1 MCVTKSLDRGQYE
14 NLILKSKSIR
24 TTLRESDMKPALLL
38 TAICVAALTL
48 SGCASKGNES
58 LRQETELSIG
68 TKLTEG
74 KTTKTEVRKILGSPL
89 KTSFTD
95 GGLEISTY
103 EFDNVTSDAI
113 NYIPVLNWL
122 GSSASGTKKELVIL
136 FDRANVVQRFSMSES
151 NVKTK
156 TGLYNN

>member
-1 MCVTKSLDRGQYE
+1 
-14 NLILKSKSIR
+14 
-24 TTLRESDMKPALLL
+24 MKPSILVSAGF
-38 TAICVAALTL
+38 VAVLTL
-48 SGCASKGNES
+48 VGFSSKVNES
-58 LRQETELSIG
+58 VLKETEMSIG
-68 TKLTEG
+68 SKLTEG
-74 KTTKTEVRKILGSPL
+74 KTTKTEVRQMLGSPL

-103 EFDNVTSDAI
+103 EFNNVTSDAI
-113 NYIPVLNWL
+113 NYVPILNWL

>member
-1 MCVTKSLDRGQYE
+1 
-14 NLILKSKSIR
+14 
-24 TTLRESDMKPALLL
+24 MKPSILL
-38 TAICVAALTL
+38 TAACLAAFTL
-48 SGCASKGNES
+48 AGCASKGNES
-58 LRQETELSIG
+58 LRKETELSIG

-74 KTTKTEVRKILGSPL
+74 KTTKTEVRKMLGSPL

-103 EFDNVTSDAI
+103 EFNNVTSDAI
-113 NYIPVLNWL
+113 NYVPVLNWL

-136 FDRANVVQRFSMSES
+136 FDKVNVVQRFSMSES
-151 NVKTK
+151 DVKTK

>member
-1 MCVTKSLDRGQYE
+1 MKPSILLAAACVT
-14 NLILKSKSIR
+14 
-24 TTLRESDMKPALLL
+24 AL
-38 TAICVAALTL
+38 ALV
-48 SGCASKGNES
+48 GCASKGNES
-58 LRQETELSIG
+58 LRKETELSIG

-74 KTTKTEVRKILGSPL
+74 KTTKTEVRKMLGSPL

-113 NYIPVLNWL
+113 NYVPVLNWL

-136 FDRANVVQRFSMSES
+136 FDKANVVQRYSMSES
-151 NVKTK
+151 DVKVK

>member
-1 MCVTKSLDRGQYE
+1 
-14 NLILKSKSIR
+14 
-24 TTLRESDMKPALLL
+24 MKPSILL
-38 TAICVAALTL
+38 TAACLATLTL
-48 SGCASKGNES
+48 VGCASKGNES
-58 LRQETELSIG
+58 LRKETELSIG

-74 KTTKTEVRKILGSPL
+74 QTTKADVRKMLGSPI

-103 EFDNVTSDAI
+103 EFDNVSSDVI
-113 NYIPVLNWL
+113 NYVPVLNWL

-151 NVKTK
+151 NVKVK

>member
-1 MCVTKSLDRGQYE
+1 
-14 NLILKSKSIR
+14 
-24 TTLRESDMKPALLL
+24 MKPSILL
-38 TAICVAALTL
+38 TGICLAVLTFA
-48 SGCASKGNES
+48 GCASKGNES
-58 LRQETELSIG
+58 LRKETELSIG

-74 KTTKTEVRKILGSPL
+74 KTTKTEVRKMLGSPL

-103 EFDNVTSDAI
+103 EFDSVTSDAI

>member
-1 MCVTKSLDRGQYE
+1 
-14 NLILKSKSIR
+14 
-24 TTLRESDMKPALLL
+24 MKPSILL
-38 TAICVAALTL
+38 TGICLAALTL
-48 SGCASKGNES
+48 VGCASKGNES
-58 LRQETELSIG
+58 LRKETELTIG

-74 KTTKTEVRKILGSPL
+74 QTTKADVRKMLGSPL

-103 EFDNVTSDAI
+103 EFDNVTSDVI
-113 NYIPVLNWL
+113 NYVPVLNWL

-151 NVKTK
+151 NVKVK

>member
-1 MCVTKSLDRGQYE
+1 
-14 NLILKSKSIR
+14 
-24 TTLRESDMKPALLL
+24 MKPSTLL
-38 TAICVAALTL
+38 TAFCLAVLTL
-48 SGCASKGNES
+48 VGCASKGNES
-58 LRQETELSIG
+58 LRKETEFSIG

-74 KTTKTEVRKILGSPL
+74 QTTKAEVRKMLGSPL

-113 NYIPVLNWL
+113 NYVPVLNWL

-136 FDRANVVQRFSMSES
+136 FDKGNVVQRYSMSES
-151 NVKTK
+151 NVKVK

>member
-1 MCVTKSLDRGQYE
+1 MKS
-14 NLILKSKSIR
+14 SIALAVICFAAI
-24 TTLRESDMKPALLL
+24 TLP
-38 TAICVAALTL
+38 
-48 SGCASKGNES
+48 GCASKGNES
-58 LRQETELSIG
+58 LRKETELSIG

-74 KTTKTEVRKILGSPL
+74 KTTKAEVRKMLGSPL

-113 NYIPVLNWL
+113 NYVPVLNWL

-136 FDRANVVQRFSMSES
+136 FDRANVVQRYSKSES
-151 NVKTK
+151 DVKTK

>member
-1 MCVTKSLDRGQYE
+1 
-14 NLILKSKSIR
+14 
-24 TTLRESDMKPALLL
+24 MKAFIFF
-38 TAICVAALTL
+38 AAVCVAALTL
-48 SGCASKGNES
+48 AGNES
-58 LRQETELSIG
+58 LRKETELSIG

-74 KTTKTEVRKILGSPL
+74 KTTKTEVRTMLGSPL

-113 NYIPVLNWL
+113 NYVPVLNWL

>member
-1 MCVTKSLDRGQYE
+1 MKAFISL
-14 NLILKSKSIR
+14 
-24 TTLRESDMKPALLL
+24 A
-38 TAICVAALTL
+38 AVCVASLALV
-48 SGCASKGNES
+48 GCASKGNES
-58 LRQETELSIG
+58 LRKETEVSIG

-74 KTTKTEVRKILGSPL
+74 KTTKTEVRKMLGSPL

-95 GGLEISTY
+95 GGLEMSTY

-113 NYIPVLNWL
+113 NYVPVLNWL

-136 FDRANVVQRFSMSES
+136 FDRANVVQRYSMSES
-151 NVKTK
+151 DVKVK

>member
-1 MCVTKSLDRGQYE
+1 MKP
-14 NLILKSKSIR
+14 LILL
-24 TTLRESDMKPALLL
+24 TL
-38 TAICVAALTL
+38 TGICLAALTL
-48 SGCASKGNES
+48 VGCASKGNES
-58 LRQETELSIG
+58 LRKETELSIG

-74 KTTKTEVRKILGSPL
+74 KTTKTEVRKMLGSPL

-113 NYIPVLNWL
+113 NYVPVLNWL

-136 FDRANVVQRFSMSES
+136 FDRANVVQRYSMSES
-151 NVKTK
+151 DVKVK

>member
-1 MCVTKSLDRGQYE
+1 MKSTILPVLVCVT
-14 NLILKSKSIR
+14 
-24 TTLRESDMKPALLL
+24 ALF
-38 TAICVAALTL
+38 VA
-48 SGCASKGNES
+48 GCASKGNES
-58 LRQETELSIG
+58 LRKETEVSIG
-68 TKLTEG
+68 SKLTEG
-74 KTTKTEVRKILGSPL
+74 KTTKAEVRKILGSPL

-122 GSSASGTKKELVIL
+122 GSSASGTRKELVIL

-151 NVKTK
+151 NIKTK

>member
-1 MCVTKSLDRGQYE
+1 
-14 NLILKSKSIR
+14 
-24 TTLRESDMKPALLL
+24 MKPSILLL
-38 TAICVAALTL
+38 AVCVAALTFV
-48 SGCASKGNES
+48 GCASKGNES
-58 LRQETELSIG
+58 LRKETEMSIG
-68 TKLTEG
+68 SKLTEG
-74 KTTKTEVRKILGSPL
+74 KTTKTEVRQMLGSPL

-95 GGLEISTY
+95 GGLEMSTY
-103 EFDNVTSDAI
+103 EFNNVTSDAI
-113 NYIPVLNWL
+113 NYVPILNWL

>member
-1 MCVTKSLDRGQYE
+1 MRK
-14 NLILKSKSIR
+14 
-24 TTLRESDMKPALLL
+24 
-38 TAICVAALTL
+38 
-48 SGCASKGNES
+48 
-58 LRQETELSIG
+58 ETELSIG

-74 KTTKTEVRKILGSPL
+74 KTTKTEVRKMLGSPL

-113 NYIPVLNWL
+113 NYVPVLNWL

-136 FDRANVVQRFSMSES
+136 FDKTNVVQRYSMSES
-151 NVKTK
+151 NVKVK

>member
-1 MCVTKSLDRGQYE
+1 
-14 NLILKSKSIR
+14 
-24 TTLRESDMKPALLL
+24 MKPLMLL
-38 TAICVAALTL
+38 TVLCVAALTL
-48 SGCASKGNES
+48 LGCASKGNES
-58 LRQETELSIG
+58 LRKETEFSIG

-74 KTTKTEVRKILGSPL
+74 QTTKAEVRKMLGSPL

-113 NYIPVLNWL
+113 NYVPVLNWL

-136 FDRANVVQRFSMSES
+136 FDKSNVVQRYSMSES
-151 NVKTK
+151 NVKVK

>member
-1 MCVTKSLDRGQYE
+1 MLD
-14 NLILKSKSIR
+14 
-24 TTLRESDMKPALLL
+24 LRIKNQFVQFFFLGSAMKPSILL
-38 TAICVAALTL
+38 TAICVTAYVLV
-48 SGCASKGNES
+48 GCASKGNES
-58 LRQETELSIG
+58 LRKETELSIG

-74 KTTKTEVRKILGSPL
+74 QTTKAEVRKMLGSPL

-103 EFDNVTSDAI
+103 EFNNVTSDAI

-122 GSSASGTKKELVIL
+122 GSSASGTKKELVVL
-136 FDRANVVQRFSMSES
+136 FDKANVVQRFSMSES
-151 NVKTK
+151 DVKTK

>member
-1 MCVTKSLDRGQYE
+1 
-14 NLILKSKSIR
+14 
-24 TTLRESDMKPALLL
+24 MKPSILL
-38 TAICVAALTL
+38 TGICLAALTL
-48 SGCASKGNES
+48 IGCASKGNES
-58 LRQETELSIG
+58 LRKETELTIG
-68 TKLTEG
+68 SKLTEG
-74 KTTKTEVRKILGSPL
+74 QTTKADVRKMLGSPL

-103 EFDNVTSDAI
+103 EFDNVTSDVI
-113 NYIPVLNWL
+113 NYVPVLNWL

-151 NVKTK
+151 NVKVK

>member
-1 MCVTKSLDRGQYE
+1 
-14 NLILKSKSIR
+14 
-24 TTLRESDMKPALLL
+24 MKPSILLS
-38 TAICVAALTL
+38 AVCVAVLTL
-48 SGCASKGNES
+48 VGCASKGNES
-58 LRQETELSIG
+58 LRKETEMSIG
-68 TKLTEG
+68 SKLTEG
-74 KTTKTEVRKILGSPL
+74 KTTKTEVRQMLGSPL

-103 EFDNVTSDAI
+103 EFNNVTSDAI
-113 NYIPVLNWL
+113 NYVPILNWL

-156 TGLYNN
+156 TALYNN

>member
-1 MCVTKSLDRGQYE
+1 MILMSNRIWELTMKS
-14 NLILKSKSIR
+14 SIFL
-24 TTLRESDMKPALLL
+24 TVICFAAITL
-38 TAICVAALTL
+38 T
-48 SGCASKGNES
+48 GCASKGNES
-58 LRQETELSIG
+58 LRKETEFSIG

-74 KTTKTEVRKILGSPL
+74 QTTKAEVRKMLGSPL

-113 NYIPVLNWL
+113 NYVPVLNWL

-136 FDRANVVQRFSMSES
+136 FDKGNVVQRYSMSES
-151 NVKTK
+151 NVKIK

>member
-1 MCVTKSLDRGQYE
+1 
-14 NLILKSKSIR
+14 
-24 TTLRESDMKPALLL
+24 MKPSILL
-38 TAICVAALTL
+38 TSACLAALTL
-48 SGCASKGNES
+48 VGCASKGNES
-58 LRQETELSIG
+58 LRKETEVSIG

-74 KTTKTEVRKILGSPL
+74 KTTKSEVRQMLGSPL

-113 NYIPVLNWL
+113 NYVPVLNWL

-136 FDRANVVQRFSMSES
+136 FDKTNVVQRYSMSES

>member
-1 MCVTKSLDRGQYE
+1 
-14 NLILKSKSIR
+14 
-24 TTLRESDMKPALLL
+24 MKPSILL
-38 TAICVAALTL
+38 TTFCVAALTL
-48 SGCASKGNES
+48 VGCASKGNES
-58 LRQETELSIG
+58 LRKETEISIG

-74 KTTKTEVRKILGSPL
+74 KTTKTEVRKMLGSPL

-103 EFDNVTSDAI
+103 EFNNVTSDAI

-122 GSSASGTKKELVIL
+122 GSSASGTKKELVVL
-136 FDRANVVQRFSMSES
+136 FDKANVVQRFSMSES
-151 NVKTK
+151 DVKTK

>member
-1 MCVTKSLDRGQYE
+1 MIPMSNHIWELTMKS
-14 NLILKSKSIR
+14 SI
-24 TTLRESDMKPALLL
+24 LL
-38 TAICVAALTL
+38 TVICFAAITLT
-48 SGCASKGNES
+48 GCASKGNES
-58 LRQETELSIG
+58 LRKETEFSIG

-74 KTTKTEVRKILGSPL
+74 QTTKAEVRKMLGSPL

-113 NYIPVLNWL
+113 NYVPVLNWL

-136 FDRANVVQRFSMSES
+136 FDKGNVVQRYSMSES
-151 NVKTK
+151 NVKIK

>member
-1 MCVTKSLDRGQYE
+1 MKL
-14 NLILKSKSIR
+14 SI
-24 TTLRESDMKPALLL
+24 LL
-38 TAICVAALTL
+38 TSACIAALTL
-48 SGCASKGNES
+48 VGCASKGNES
-58 LRQETELSIG
+58 LRKETEVSIG

-74 KTTKTEVRKILGSPL
+74 KTTKSEVRKMLGSPL

-113 NYIPVLNWL
+113 NYVPVLNWL

-136 FDRANVVQRFSMSES
+136 FDKANVVQRYSMSES

>member
-1 MCVTKSLDRGQYE
+1 
-14 NLILKSKSIR
+14 
-24 TTLRESDMKPALLL
+24 MKPSILL
-38 TAICVAALTL
+38 TALCAAALTL
-48 SGCASKGNES
+48 VGCASKGNES
-58 LRQETELSIG
+58 LRKETEVSIG

-74 KTTKTEVRKILGSPL
+74 KTTKVEVRKMLGSPL

-113 NYIPVLNWL
+113 NYVPVLNWL

-136 FDRANVVQRFSMSES
+136 FDKTNVVQRYSMSES
-151 NVKTK
+151 DVKVK

>member
-1 MCVTKSLDRGQYE
+1 MKQ
-14 NLILKSKSIR
+14 SI
-24 TTLRESDMKPALLL
+24 LL
-38 TAICVAALTL
+38 TGICLAALTL
-48 SGCASKGNES
+48 IGCASKGNES
-58 LRQETELSIG
+58 LRKETELTIG

-74 KTTKTEVRKILGSPL
+74 QTTKADVRKMLGSPL

-103 EFDNVTSDAI
+103 EFDNVTSDVI
-113 NYIPVLNWL
+113 NYVPVLNWL

-151 NVKTK
+151 NVKVK

>member
-1 MCVTKSLDRGQYE
+1 
-14 NLILKSKSIR
+14 
-24 TTLRESDMKPALLL
+24 MKPSILL
-38 TAICVAALTL
+38 TAVCLAALTL
-48 SGCASKGNES
+48 VGCASKGNES
-58 LRQETELSIG
+58 LRKETELTIG

-74 KTTKTEVRKILGSPL
+74 QTTKADVRKMLGSPL

-103 EFDNVTSDAI
+103 EFDNVTSDVI
-113 NYIPVLNWL
+113 NYVPVLNWL

-151 NVKTK
+151 NVKVK

>member
-1 MCVTKSLDRGQYE
+1 
-14 NLILKSKSIR
+14 
-24 TTLRESDMKPALLL
+24 MKPSMLL
-38 TAICVAALTL
+38 TGLCLAALTL
-48 SGCASKGNES
+48 VGCASKGNES
-58 LRQETELSIG
+58 LRKETELSIG

-74 KTTKTEVRKILGSPL
+74 KTTKTEVRKMLGSPL

-113 NYIPVLNWL
+113 NYVPVLNWL

-136 FDRANVVQRFSMSES
+136 FDKANVVQRYSMSES
-151 NVKTK
+151 DVKVK

>member
-1 MCVTKSLDRGQYE
+1 
-14 NLILKSKSIR
+14 
-24 TTLRESDMKPALLL
+24 MKPFIFLA
-38 TAICVAALTL
+38 AVCVSALTL
-48 SGCASKGNES
+48 AGCASKGNES
-58 LRQETELSIG
+58 LRKETELSIG

-74 KTTKTEVRKILGSPL
+74 KTTKIEVRTMLGSPL

-103 EFDNVTSDAI
+103 EFNNVTSDAI
-113 NYIPVLNWL
+113 NYVPVLNWL

>member
-1 MCVTKSLDRGQYE
+1 MKQ
-14 NLILKSKSIR
+14 SI
-24 TTLRESDMKPALLL
+24 LL
-38 TAICVAALTL
+38 TGICIAALTL
-48 SGCASKGNES
+48 VGCASKGNES
-58 LRQETELSIG
+58 LRKETELTIG

-74 KTTKTEVRKILGSPL
+74 QTTKADVRKMLGSPL

-103 EFDNVTSDAI
+103 EFDNVTSDVI
-113 NYIPVLNWL
+113 NYVPVLNWL

-151 NVKTK
+151 NVKVK

>member
-1 MCVTKSLDRGQYE
+1 
-14 NLILKSKSIR
+14 
-24 TTLRESDMKPALLL
+24 MKPFIFFA
-38 TAICVAALTL
+38 AVCVAALTL
-48 SGCASKGNES
+48 AGCASKGNES
-58 LRQETELSIG
+58 LRKETELSIG

-74 KTTKTEVRKILGSPL
+74 KTTKTEVRTMLGSPL

>member
-1 MCVTKSLDRGQYE
+1 
-14 NLILKSKSIR
+14 
-24 TTLRESDMKPALLL
+24 MKPSMLL
-38 TAICVAALTL
+38 TGICLAALTL
-48 SGCASKGNES
+48 IGCASKGNES
-58 LRQETELSIG
+58 LRKETELSIG

-74 KTTKTEVRKILGSPL
+74 KTTKTEVRKMLGSPL

-103 EFDNVTSDAI
+103 EFDSVTSDAI
-113 NYIPVLNWL
+113 NYVPVLNWL

-136 FDRANVVQRFSMSES
+136 FDKANVVQRYSMSES
-151 NVKTK
+151 DVKVK

>member
-1 MCVTKSLDRGQYE
+1 MQP
-14 NLILKSKSIR
+14 SI
-24 TTLRESDMKPALLL
+24 LL
-38 TAICVAALTL
+38 TAVCLAALTL
-48 SGCASKGNES
+48 VGCASKGNES
-58 LRQETELSIG
+58 LRKETELTIG

-74 KTTKTEVRKILGSPL
+74 QTTKADVRKMLGSPL

-103 EFDNVTSDAI
+103 EFDNVTSDVI
-113 NYIPVLNWL
+113 NYVPVLNWL

-151 NVKTK
+151 NVKVK

>member
-1 MCVTKSLDRGQYE
+1 MKQV
-14 NLILKSKSIR
+14 LKSVLWLS
-24 TTLRESDMKPALLL
+24 
-38 TAICVAALTL
+38 AICLAALTFV
-48 SGCASKGNES
+48 GCASKGNES
-58 LRQETELSIG
+58 LRKETELSIG

-74 KTTKTEVRKILGSPL
+74 KTTKAEVRKMLGSPL

-95 GGLEISTY
+95 GGLEISSY

-151 NVKTK
+151 NVKNK

>member
-1 MCVTKSLDRGQYE
+1 
-14 NLILKSKSIR
+14 
-24 TTLRESDMKPALLL
+24 MKPSILLAGACL
-38 TAICVAALTL
+38 AVLTL
-48 SGCASKGNES
+48 IGCASKGNES
-58 LRQETELSIG
+58 LRKETELSIG

-74 KTTKTEVRKILGSPL
+74 QTTKAEVRKMLGSPL

-113 NYIPVLNWL
+113 NYVPVLNWL

-136 FDRANVVQRFSMSES
+136 FDKANVVQRYSMSES
-151 NVKTK
+151 NVKVK